1 MPSPRWTAEDERNYV
16 ADRTVLKK
24 LEARGEEPS
33 QWLADEYAEL
43 TERRKQAKRRRP
55 KGEGGVYQ
63 RADGMWCVSLELP
76 EGLDGKR
83 RRKVICRKSKDSAVA
98 ELEKLKAE
106 LEAKPEPPTRTPA
119 WRGSS
124 RRVGR

>member
-1 MPSPRWTAEDERNYV
+1 MPERWTAEDERNLV
-16 ADRTVLKK
+16 ADRLVLKK

-33 QWLADEYAEL
+33 AWLIDEYNEL
-43 TERRKQAKRRRP
+43 TARRKQSRQRRP
-55 KGEGGVYQ
+55 KGEGAVYQ
-63 RADGMWCVSLELP
+63 RADGMWCTSIELP
-76 EGLDGKR
+76 STDGKR

-106 LEAKPEPPTRTPA
+106 LEAKQKPATRTAA

>member
-24 LEARGEEPS
+24 LADRGEEPS

-43 TERRKQAKRRRP
+43 SERRRHAKRRRP

-76 EGLDGKR
+76 STDGKR

-106 LEAKPEPPTRTPA
+106 QEAKPEPTTRAPA

>member
-1 MPSPRWTAEDERNYV
+1 MPERWTAEDERNLV
-16 ADRTVLKK
+16 ADRLVLKK

-33 QWLADEYAEL
+33 AWLLDEYNDL
-43 TERRKQAKRRRP
+43 TRRKKQAKQRRP

-63 RADGMWCVSLELP
+63 RADGMWCASLELP
-76 EGLDGKR
+76 AGLDGKR

-98 ELEKLKAE
+98 ELEKVKAE
-106 LEAKPEPPTRTPA
+106 LAAKLEPPAKKTA